1 MVVEVLHRRRKRVII
16 MKTLICVAHPQLDN
30 SPTQQ
35 FLQAS
40 LPAENVRWHDLTQAA
55 VKNWSRQQELDLLK
69 AADRIIWQ
77 FPLYWYSAPYIL
89 KQWQD
94 QVFSGPIAQYR
105 HLAGKELGL
114 VVSLGKS
121 ERHYQAGRDQAFT
134 LSELL
139 RPYQAFARALQ
150 WRYLAPLTISNF
162 AYQDQQAKKSL
173 LVRYQQYLTLA
184 QPDSFLAQGQW
195 LVQQLEQ
202 LKLTEASAQKNLAL
216 ANQTLQDQ
224 LTTYETL
231 QAQLQEI
238 KAGEHTDD

>member
-1 MVVEVLHRRRKRVII
+1 

-35 FLQAS
+35 FLKAS
-40 LPAENVRWHDLTQAA
+40 LPSHQVYWHDLTQA
-55 VKNWSRQQELDLLK
+55 VTGSWSSQRELDLLQE
-69 AADRIIWQ
+69 ADRIIWQ

-94 QVFSGPIAQYR
+94 QVFSGPLAQYH

-139 RPYQAFARALQ
+139 RPYQAFARALHWQ
-150 WRYLAPLTISNF
+150 YLAPLTISHF

-173 LVRYQQYLTLA
+173 LIRYQQYLTLA
-184 QPDSFLAQGQW
+184 QPDNFLKQGQW
-195 LVQQLEQ
+195 LVQQLAQ
-202 LKLTEASAQKNLAL
+202 LKLTEASAQTKLSLA
-216 ANQTLQDQ
+216 AKTLQDQ
-224 LTTYETL
+224 VATYETL
-231 QAQLQEI
+231 QTQLKEV
-238 KAGEHTDD
+238 KAGERHDD